1 MIQAV
6 SVSCIVPA
14 YNEAPRIGAVLE
26 TALATPG
33 LDEVIVVDDGSTDGT
48 ADVVECIAAR
58 APRLRLIRQ
67 PGNGGKTRAVRAGI
81 LAATTSHVLLLDS
94 DLIGLT
100 SADLTALL
108 RPVAEGH
115 ADAAIS
121 LRRNAPRLWHLLGLD
136 YISGE
141 RVMPRHILADNATE
155 MAELPGFGLEVWMNR
170 LWIAAGFS
178 ISVVHWH
185 GVRSPMKYEKHGRL
199 AGIGAD
205 VAMLRDMFRTISPIS
220 ALAQIH
226 SLRRRRVGL
235 PPDTAA

>member
-1 MIQAV
+1 MNNAV

-14 YNEAPRIGAVLE
+14 YNEAPRIGAVLK
-26 TALATPG
+26 TALLTPG
-33 LDEVIVVDDGSTDGT
+33 LDEVIVIDDGSTDGT
-48 ADVVECIAAR
+48 PDIVEGMALR

-67 PGNGGKTRAVRAGI
+67 PGNGGKARAVQSGVS
-81 LAATTSHVLLLDS
+81 AATTNHVLLLDS
-94 DLIGLT
+94 DLVGLT
-100 SADLTALL
+100 PAALTALL
-108 RPVAEGH
+108 RPVTEGH

-121 LRRNAPRLWHLLGLD
+121 LRRNAPKLWHLLGLD

-141 RVMPRHILADNATE
+141 RVMPRHILANNAAE

-178 ISVVHWH
+178 ISVVHWP
-185 GVRSPMKYEKHGRL
+185 GVSSPMKHEKRGRL

-205 VAMLRDMFRTISPIS
+205 IDMLRDMFRTISPIS